1 MKRIFTLFLTLVM
14 LMTSLGIVT
23 ASAENEAE
31 TTPTEDVVITPLD
44 TESFN
49 ALYAMGFLGDELK
62 GIDKS
67 AFITRAQFIG
77 YLFKLA
83 GYTANQYKM
92 EDIPFIDVST
102 QTPYYNEICTMHAL
116 GRVNGTEP
124 NKFSPNSHVT
134 YSQACKLIVDVL
146 GYRNYAGVKY
156 GESLEGYAMMAGE
169 LEINKGISGVMWNS
183 DLTAENAVKMLYN
196 AGRAVVFKFAGTDAN
211 GNPKYETDG
220 TTLFETRDIYYAEG
234 TMESNG
240 ICSIKDDSA
249 TFGVYVISGRKFA
262 GADVDLS
269 DLIGQRVKYFY
280 HDDKSS
286 QKLLWATV
294 DTRFS
299 NVLDL
304 KAEELATASSE
315 YTLTNIVYYEPNGK
329 TESAKINSLAYV
341 IYNNSRCGIP
351 TIDDVKPMTGTMR
364 LIDNNDDEYYDIIIV
379 KEYDNLFVTHI
390 VEENEQIFAKYNKTV
405 DFADY
410 EEVKIIKDGKEV
422 TINDLDNGAIVSYLE
437 DKSKTTLYLYPVNE
451 SYSDV
456 LKSSEV
462 SRGRT
467 YYNFENGRYRLSNAY
482 KAVIDDPNE
491 YAVSPQIGK
500 NYTFWLDIFGEIAEV
515 QEGAGNLQY
524 ALLMSVRPGEVYE
537 EHEAYTR
544 LLLPDNSK
552 YTAAIGKK
560 VIVNGSRKTASE
572 FLSDARLNDA
582 NGDFMVQVVQVSFD
596 EAGLLNQ
603 LNFASVTDK
612 DLFPYG
618 YDATTFSRDYRGT
631 SASVRNQDNYILID
645 GKYVV
650 TDNTIVFGK
659 WNEMEGSE
667 PYEVVSKGTI
677 QSSSYLKDIYDIAP
691 NMEIGAMY
699 REGLYHK
706 HNWQLSAMV
715 VDSVDYVFS
724 DDQEVKRLNGYM
736 SGSYTSYIEE
746 APGALP
752 DTVKRGD
759 IVRVSVRN
767 NRLNSV
773 FVELT
778 AEEIKN
784 KTSKIVSNPDATP
797 AYTAERA
804 AIFAPL
810 YRMDVNTITV
820 ITPPSLVASAGML
833 ITSPNTSLSAFPF
846 TVYDVKND
854 EIYRGD
860 VFDLYHKYTPLA
872 NGEVSAETEKA
883 MVYLRMRYVTAKEVI
898 LMIY

>member
-1 MKRIFTLFLTLVM
+1 MKRILTLLLTMVM
-14 LMTSLGIVT
+14 LMASLGTVT
-23 ASAENEAE
+23 IFAENEAE
-31 TTPTEDVVITPLD
+31 TAPSEEIVITPLD
-44 TESFN
+44 TESYH
-49 ALYAMGFLGDELK
+49 ALYAMGFVGDELK
-62 GIDKS
+62 DTDKTTL
-67 AFITRAQFIG
+67 ITRAQFIG

-83 GYTANQYKM
+83 GYSTNTYKT
-92 EDIPFIDVST
+92 EDIPFVDVNT
-102 QTPYYNEICTMHAL
+102 QTPYYNEICTMYEL

-124 NKFSPNSHVT
+124 NKFSPDKHVT
-134 YSQACKLIVDVL
+134 YSQACKLIIDVL
-146 GYRNYAGVKY
+146 GYRNYAEVKY
-156 GESLEGYAMMAGE
+156 GEYPEGYVFMAGE
-169 LEINKGISGVMWNS
+169 LEINEGIKDVKWDSE
-183 DLTAENAVKMLYN
+183 LTAENAVRMLYN
-196 AGRAVVFKFAGTDAN
+196 AGSAVVFKFAGTDAN

-234 TMESNG
+234 IMESNG
-240 ICSIKDDSA
+240 ICSIKDDNA
-249 TFGVYVISGRKFA
+249 TLGVSVISGKKFVS
-262 GADVDLS
+262 ADVDLS

-280 HDDKSS
+280 RDDKAS

-299 NVLDL
+299 NVLDFR
-304 KAEELATASSE
+304 AEDLAFASPE
-315 YTLTNIVYYEPNGK
+315 YTLTNVVYYEPNGK

-351 TIDDVKPMTGTMR
+351 TIDDLKPMTGTMR
-364 LIDNNDDEYYDIIIV
+364 LIDNNDDEYYDVVIV

-390 VEENEQIFAKYNKTV
+390 EEENEQIFAKYNKTV

-410 EEVKIIKDGKEV
+410 EEVKIIKEGKEV
-422 TINDLDNGAIVSYLE
+422 TINDIDNGAIISYLE

-451 SYSDV
+451 SYKSV

-462 SRGRT
+462 VRGRT
-467 YYNFENGRYRLSNAY
+467 YYNFENGKFRLSNAY
-482 KAVIDDPNE
+482 KAVLDDPNE
-491 YAVSPQIGK
+491 YAVSPQLGK

-515 QEGAGNLQY
+515 QEGAGNLRY
-524 ALLMSVRPGEVYE
+524 ALLMSVRKGEEYE
-537 EHEAYTR
+537 EYDVYTR

-552 YTAAIGKK
+552 ITAAIDKR
-560 VIVNGSRKTASE
+560 VMVNGRRNTAPE
-572 FLSDARLNDA
+572 FLADTRLTDAD
-582 NGDFMVQVVQVSFD
+582 GEFMVQVVQVSLDD
-596 EAGLLNQ
+596 EGLLSH
-603 LNFASVTDK
+603 LNFASETDEA
-612 DLFPYG
+612 LFPYG
-618 YDATTFSRDYRGT
+618 YDVSAFSRDYRGT
-631 SASVRNQDNYILID
+631 AATVRNQDNYILID

-650 TDNTIVFGK
+650 TDNSIIFGK

-677 QSSSYLKDIYDIAP
+677 LSGSYLKDIYDIQP
-691 NMEIGAMY
+691 NMEIGVMY

-715 VDSVDYVFS
+715 VDSIEYVYS

-736 SGSYTSYIEE
+736 SGAYTSYIEE
-746 APGALP
+746 APGAIP
-752 DTVKRGD
+752 DTIKRGD
-759 IVRVSVRN
+759 VVRVSVRN

-784 KTSKIVSNPDATP
+784 KTSKVINNPDATP

-810 YRMDVNTITV
+810 YRMDASTITV
-820 ITPPSLVASAGML
+820 VTPPDLVASAGKI
-833 ITSPNTSLSAFPF
+833 ITSPNPSLTAFPF

-860 VFDLYHKYTPLA
+860 ILDLYRKYTPRA
-872 NGEVSAETEKA
+872 NGDVPEETA
-883 MVYLRMRYVTAKEVI
+883 MAYLRMRYITAKELI